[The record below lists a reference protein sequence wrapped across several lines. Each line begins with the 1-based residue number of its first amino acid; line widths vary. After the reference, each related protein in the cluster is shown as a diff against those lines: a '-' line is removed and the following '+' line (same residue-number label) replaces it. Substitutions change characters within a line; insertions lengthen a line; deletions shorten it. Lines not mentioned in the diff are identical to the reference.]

1 MTREA
6 LFIDRDDAAR
16 KLLPLLADYKDNTD
30 AVVLGLPRGGMIVA
44 KYVADALNLPLDFII
59 VKKVASPTN
68 EELALGAVSE
78 DGLNY
83 FDWELIRDL
92 DLPNNY
98 IDEAA
103 EKKLREAKA
112 RARAYRA
119 FRPLMDLHGK
129 IAILVDDGIATG
141 ASMGVAVNAA
151 QARGARKIIVAV
163 PVASPDGF
171 RNVKKSVDDIA
182 CPCVREQFGAVGELY
197 SHFPQVEDEE
207 VIALLKHDA

>member
-16 KLLPLLADYKDNTD
+16 KLLPLLVDYKDNTN

-78 DGLNY
+78 DGINY
-83 FDWELIRDL
+83 FDWELIKDL
-92 DLPNNY
+92 DLPNSY
-98 IDEAA
+98 IDGAA
-103 EKKLREAKA
+103 EKKLMEAKE
-112 RARAYRA
+112 RARAYRVL
-119 FRPLMDLHGK
+119 RPPADLHGK

-141 ASMGVAVNAA
+141 ASMGAAVSAA
-151 QARGARKIIVAV
+151 QVRGARRIIVAV
-163 PVASPDGF
+163 PVASADGF

-182 CPCVREQFGAVGELY
+182 CPCVREHFSAVGELY
-197 SHFPQVEDEE
+197 SRFPQIEDGE
-207 VIALLKHDA
+207 VIALLKHAS